1 MRNDIFFCLRKHNL
15 LINALFENI
24 KSSNF
29 FLNYNSFFA
38 KIIYNNNNI
47 IIYYMQNYIFYKNYV
62 KFILVYSG
70 YLILN
75 FFFI

>member
-1 MRNDIFFCLRKHNL
+1 MIMRNDIIFFCLRKHNL

-47 IIYYMQNYIFYKNYV
+47 IIYYIQNYIFYKNYV
-62 KFILVYSG
+62 KFILLFRMSHS
-70 YLILN
+70 
-75 FFFI
+75 

>member
-62 KFILVYSG
+62 KFILLFRISYS
-70 YLILN
+70 
-75 FFFI
+75 